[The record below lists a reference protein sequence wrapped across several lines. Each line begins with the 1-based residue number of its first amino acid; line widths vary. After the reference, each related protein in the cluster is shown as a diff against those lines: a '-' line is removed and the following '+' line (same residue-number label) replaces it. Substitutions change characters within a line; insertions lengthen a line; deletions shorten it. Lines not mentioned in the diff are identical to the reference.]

1 MNDRMK
7 QFFFLEK
14 STMPACPSLTC
25 FVVVVVV
32 LGFFCWFFCWGGG
45 GGRGR
50 CLFELGQY

>member
-25 FVVVVVV
+25 FFVVVVV
-32 LGFFCWFFCWGGG
+32 LVFFFFFFLGGG
-45 GGRGR
+45 GGDAV
-50 CLFELGQY
+50 CLN

>member
-25 FVVVVVV
+25 FFVVVVV
-32 LGFFCWFFCWGGG
+32 LGFWGVFFVW
-45 GGRGR
+45 GRGGEA
-50 CLFELGQY
+50 LFV

>member
-25 FVVVVVV
+25 FFVVVVV
-32 LGFFCWFFCWGGG
+32 LGLFVFWGGG
-45 GGRGR
+45 GGR